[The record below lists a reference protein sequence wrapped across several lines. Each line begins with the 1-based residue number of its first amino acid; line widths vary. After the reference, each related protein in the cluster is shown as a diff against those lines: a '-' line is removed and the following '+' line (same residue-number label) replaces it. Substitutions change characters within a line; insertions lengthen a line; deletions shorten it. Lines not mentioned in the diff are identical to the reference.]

1 MAKHRAD
8 ASCRER
14 AGTADRLR
22 CRVHNLNGS
31 QAEMK
36 ADIDGGVQFRNTGTA
51 KHPAG
56 TGISIAT
63 RSRPVSESWP
73 ATKGSMGWRP

>member
-1 MAKHRAD
+1 
-8 ASCRER
+8 
-14 AGTADRLR
+14 
-22 CRVHNLNGS
+22 
-31 QAEMK
+31 MK